1 MIAFVLS
8 GGGNR
13 GALQAGA
20 LLALLERGIRPDLIV
35 GTSVGA
41 LNGVALAADPTLA
54 GARRLAETWRRVRA
68 ADVFPGGPLTIGW
81 RVATGQAGLHSRASF
96 ARHILSTFP
105 PHVRTFGDLHVPC
118 VVTATSLAT
127 GQLRLFGD
135 EPGEALVDAI
145 LASTAIPPFFPP
157 YRYGHEW
164 LVDGAIV
171 ANLPLSEAIA
181 CGAHTIYTLE
191 VVEPPAAAAS
201 YGLIGTLSSSLTA
214 MLYRQ
219 HEQER
224 RAVALA
230 HRRGITI
237 HDIRLTPGQSLAY
250 NDFGHSADLVADG
263 ERLALEYL
271 RGLPAAPPPG
281 LARLGHTL
289 RGALRALP
297 PVPAVAVPPLPPR
310 LTQLGHTLRTLSMPP
325 AVKLAPAPAL
335 AQIRHTLRDALHALG
350 ERRAPSAPPPA

>member
-20 LLALLERGIRPDLIV
+20 LVALLEHGIRPDLIV

-41 LNGVALAADPTLA
+41 LNGAALAADPTPD
-54 GARRLAETWRRVRA
+54 GARRLAESWRHVRA

-81 RVATGQAGLHSRASF
+81 RVATGQAGLHSRQAF

-105 PHVRTFGDLHVPC
+105 PHVRHFGDLRVPC

-135 EPGEALVDAI
+135 EPGEALLDAI

-157 YRYGHEW
+157 YCYGHEW

-181 CGAHTIYTLE
+181 CGAQTIYALE
-191 VVEPPAAAAS
+191 VVEAPAAS
-201 YGLIGTLSSSLTA
+201 PTYGLIGTLSLSLSA
-214 MLYRQ
+214 MLHRQ

-237 HDIRLTPGQSLAY
+237 HDIRLTPGQSLPY
-250 NDFGHSADLVADG
+250 NDFSHSEDLVAAG
-263 ERLALEYL
+263 QRLALEYL
-271 RGLPAAPPPG
+271 RALPAAVPPP

-297 PVPAVAVPPLPPR
+297 PAPVVAVPPLAPR
-310 LTQLGHTLRTLSMPP
+310 LARLGRALRALPYP
-325 AVKLAPAPAL
+325 IVKLAPPL
-335 AQIRHTLRDALHALG
+335 AQLGQAARDALRGLG
-350 ERRAPSAPPPA
+350 GRNAPSTPPPA